1 VNPFD
6 LSILRFLNQFAFR
19 STMLDYVAIGI
30 ERFYFTRGLGLI
42 CLLWWI
48 WFRGGPDARRDRE
61 IVVCTAIATF
71 VALILGRALAHLLPF
86 RVRPFANDAL
96 GMHFPSD
103 LSACKAPVVRTWS
116 SFPSDHAMMWFAVA
130 TGVYLASR
138 RLGIVAFIYSLI
150 FICLPRIYLGMHYP
164 SDVLFG
170 VVLGVLICLLLNHSL
185 FRERIAA
192 PALAWS
198 VKYQGAFYVIIFLVS
213 FELASQFDE
222 LRKLSEFLWKNV

>member
-6 LSILRFLNQFAFR
+6 LSILRFLNQFAFH
-19 STMLDYVAIGI
+19 STMLDYMAIGI

-48 WFRGGPDARRDRE
+48 WFRGGADVRRDRE
-61 IVVCTAIATF
+61 IVVCTAAATF
-71 VALILGRALAHLLPF
+71 VALILGRSLAHWLPF

-96 GMHFPSD
+96 AMHFPSD
-103 LSACKAPVVRTWS
+103 ISACKVNVVRGWS

-138 RLGIVAFIYSLI
+138 RLGIIAFIYSFI

-164 SDVLFG
+164 SDVLVG
-170 VVLGVLICLLLNHSL
+170 ALLGVFICLLLNQPL

-192 PALAWS
+192 PALGWS
-198 VKYQGAFYVIIFLVS
+198 VKYQGLFYVAIFLVS

>member
-1 VNPFD
+1 MNPFD

-19 STMLDYVAIGI
+19 STVLDYMAIGV

-48 WFRGGPDARRDRE
+48 WFRGGANARRDRE

-86 RVRPFANDAL
+86 RVRPFANEAL
-96 GMHFPSD
+96 GMRFPSD
-103 LSACKAPVVRTWS
+103 LSACKAPIVRAWS
-116 SFPSDHAMMWFAVA
+116 SFPSDHAMMWVAVA

-138 RLGIVAFIYSLI
+138 RLGIVAFVYSLI

-164 SDVLFG
+164 TDVLFG
-170 VVLGVLICLLLNHSL
+170 IVLGVLICLLLNHSL
-185 FRERIAA
+185 FRQRIAA
-192 PALAWS
+192 PALEWS
-198 VKYQGAFYVIIFLVS
+198 TKYQGAFYVIVFLVS

-222 LRKLSEFLWKNV
+222 LRKLTEFLWKNA